1 MDLPPGSR
9 LVRSTPDFDELTAPA
24 GLRSAHRIA
33 DGVWGR
39 LVVTSGHLD
48 FVFEEPE
55 PSRRTLRNGDAQII
69 PPGRL
74 HHVELIAPVGFHIE
88 FHRAD

>member
-1 MDLPPGSR
+1 MDLPDGSR
-9 LVRSTPDFDELTAPA
+9 LVRSTPTFDERTAPA
-24 GLRSAHRIA
+24 GLRAAHRIA
-33 DGVWGR
+33 EGVWGR

-55 PSRRTLRNGDAQII
+55 PSRRTLSDGDVQVI
-69 PPGRL
+69 PPGRV
-74 HHVELIAPVGFHIE
+74 HHVELTAPVEFHVE